1 MTLSHADSFYSLS
14 YILDHSSTTTT
25 LSVTIPSNSTFS
37 VQLDKRLITVHYQ
50 RVIFILPCLGTIW
63 IVVLP
68 QKSDSSL
75 TPSVLTSYRSVQVQ
89 RVKTES
95 AFPTVSNKP
104 STLLFMETHPQTLWC
119 SSSDLC
125 EMNRINWSISEMG
138 IDTEEHGMDSCNQ
151 FAIDLRSF
159 LSSCFPSSQINHFE
173 YWILQSRLCCPCCPS
188 SHITVAF
195 AVATSKRDSKR
206 TCSWLCV
213 EFHLHPT
220 SASPE
225 WSVEENVS
233 EIYATVLDM
242 QFEGSLSDSMS
253 MRDACMKVLKKRVGW
268 LVKRLHCSESGKP
281 IEYVLKEPS
290 EAGMRF
296 LVNTAFDDILVTSL

>member
-1 MTLSHADSFYSLS
+1 VTLSHADSFYSLS
-14 YILDHSSTTTT
+14 YILDYSSTTTT

-50 RVIFILPCLGTIW
+50 RVIVILPCLGTIW
-63 IVVLP
+63 MVVLP
-68 QKSDSSL
+68 QKSDNFL

-89 RVKTES
+89 RVIAES
-95 AFPTVSNKP
+95 TFVTVFNKP
-104 STLLFMETHPQTLWC
+104 STLLFMEANPQTLWC

-125 EMNRINWSISEMG
+125 ELNRIDWSISEIG
-138 IDTEEHGMDSCNQ
+138 INTEEHGMDSCNQ

-159 LSSCFPSSQINHFE
+159 LSSCFPSSQIIHFE
-173 YWILQSRLCCPCCPS
+173 YWILQSRLCYPCCPS
-188 SHITVAF
+188 SHFTVAF

-206 TCSWLCV
+206 MYSWLCV

-225 WSVEENVS
+225 WSVEKNVS
-233 EIYATVLDM
+233 EIYATVLDI
-242 QFEGSLSDSMS
+242 QSEGSPKDNTSI
-253 MRDACMKVLKKRVGW
+253 RDACMKILTKRVSW

-290 EAGMRF
+290 EEGMRF